1 MAHPELEIAEAA
13 IGAIAQLPADQ
24 ARLYFDVIMMA
35 LPAAIRQILEARMQ
49 RYEYQSDFA
58 RKYHGQGVTEGLEK
72 GLENGLRTA
81 VVALAHAKL
90 EVLSEDDLAAIEAVS
105 DPRVLTELVTSL
117 GQASS
122 VFEARATL
130 DRALDPGRAP
140 RS

>member
-1 MAHPELEIAEAA
+1 
-13 IGAIAQLPADQ
+13 
-24 ARLYFDVIMMA
+24 
-35 LPAAIRQILEARMQ
+35 MQ

-72 GLENGLRTA
+72 GLENGLRAA
-81 VVALAHAKL
+81 VVALAHTKL
-90 EVLSEDDLAAIEAVS
+90 EVLSDDDVAAIEAVA
-105 DPRVLTELVTSL
+105 DPRVLTELVISL

-130 DRALDPGRAP
+130 DGALDPGRAP